1 MGCECSESIGDNKY
15 EVTNIEKSAA
25 KSTGTASLQASQQKA
40 TIEPKVAPKVVAK
53 AEPKQTSSSAFGV
66 FSAVAPSRGG
76 KGAVYFAHSKPA

>member
-40 TIEPKVAPKVVAK
+40 TIEPKVAPKVVVK
-53 AEPKQTSSSAFGV
+53 AEPKQSSAFGV
-66 FSAVAPSRGG
+66 FAGMAPRAGG